1 MTKLET
7 IVGQNFIDG
16 TIINTMKGC
25 NCKSVFL
32 DFFFQFE
39 FCWKNDC
46 SPPEPWCSAKWL
58 NLDVNR
64 RQQIV
69 EGAEWQKTASNIS
82 TLEGHWLDFFMLSL
96 FPWEECRLPRDMK
109 ENLYQKWRQE
119 SDVDLVSLLSSC
131 IVHQKALTIFVPA
144 KKKKIHL
151 MFNYIFG
158 IEVKLLI

>member
-32 DFFFQFE
+32 EFFFFSLNFVE
-39 FCWKNDC
+39 KMTVP
-46 SPPEPWCSAKWL
+46 PPEPWCSAKWL

-82 TLEGHWLDFFMLSL
+82 TLEGVL
-96 FPWEECRLPRDMK
+96 FSFPEKNTDCH
-109 ENLYQKWRQE
+109 
-119 SDVDLVSLLSSC
+119 V
-131 IVHQKALTIFVPA
+131 I
-144 KKKKIHL
+144 
-151 MFNYIFG
+151 
-158 IEVKLLI
+158 